1 MDRAAYRHA
10 TKMERET
17 GEPTKDYGGKA
28 DELKH
33 SQIML
38 PADAPTWAVQAY
50 GEAAFQAALKEI
62 LAEAAEGRIVI
73 GTNATDGL
81 REAAGSGRTGVA
93 GAGLL
98 PMDVAERMAWARLS
112 QRLWQDIERVE
123 TEQNRKPNNAIL
135 AREITISLPRAL
147 SREAQIDLMRGYIR
161 EAYTSRGTVVDWVI
175 HDKGDGKPHAHLMLP
190 TRFLDVDAWGGKD
203 RRLHESKAVTEV
215 RRIWERHANLILE
228 REGLR
233 DRVDMR
239 SLADRGIQ
247 LGSESYSARIAENAE
262 MAGGIATSKIA
273 ADAVRKGNQA
283 YLRENPEH
291 ILTVLQSR
299 LASFTAAEIQNA
311 LADRLDLTPEKLP
324 DEKAARD
331 AAAAELRELAAK
343 VTASA
348 QMIPMA
354 AKTADGAQLYITR
367 ARAEQ
372 GARLAADSAR
382 LVASRMAPELVA
394 SGDAFE
400 TGSGPILVDI
410 GPVVAAREEEERA
423 AAERARRERE
433 PAPAPVRGGRPQI
446 SIDAVREALRA
457 RADDLFRDAFGPPV
471 RPGAAEWRA
480 KANEGIA
487 MQMRGE
493 RRGLWRDHTAGIGGD
508 PFDLAARILC
518 GLDSAKNDFP
528 RVLREAAGWAGIAPG
543 YVPNPER
550 VAALRKERERAA
562 AAEDAQVAV
571 QRATLVREFAARA
584 VPAAGTPAAIYL
596 AGRGF
601 RDMPAEGL
609 AYLPPVQDVANA
621 HPDIPIVRP
630 HSAALVVWATDAEGR
645 IQGGQRI
652 LIDTDGTKVDAPNRK
667 PNFANVKGFPG
678 RFPARDA
685 ELAKGP
691 LIVAEGPESALAAW
705 EATGLETWTVFGVG
719 GFASAPLPEGRSIIL
734 APDRDAPESTAGRA
748 FRQAVAELLERGHD
762 LRIAMAPETSGS
774 KQDLNDTLVR
784 AGLAEVKAAV
794 DAARPVQAWLP
805 AALNAGQREA
815 AEAMLGPDRL
825 TLVKGH
831 AGTGK
836 THTLRAVAS
845 AWQARGVE
853 VLAGAP
859 SGKATQE
866 LARIEGASAA
876 TLSAWESRWERGE
889 VPKGPFVFLMD
900 EAGMVGVEQWARVQS
915 RVLAMGGKLVGIGDP
930 EQLRPVGDLP
940 GWASAAFAAHDIPVV
955 DQVLRQADEADRA
968 AVTALARG
976 RDGIR
981 AGLDHFLAS
990 GAVRLEPD
998 VLADPVAALAD
1009 SYWDGP
1015 EESRIALAYSNHDV
1029 DRLNAAI
1036 RAVAVS
1042 RGIVNDAAA
1051 VEVTIARERRSRSA
1065 GGGAHVR
1072 REEAQIRL
1080 GPGDRVLLTR
1090 PAPEIGLPRSGFG
1103 TVTEVANGRV
1113 TVQVDGRQEPV
1124 TIDPAGWPHLDHGF
1138 AATIHKAQGM
1148 TADAVSVL
1156 PHARMDGNATY
1167 VALSR
1172 HRDRVTVF
1180 GRKGHLETAEQFH
1193 RMGVRVAAP
1202 PAPKTQKG
1210 RPTVQMPEAATTDR
1224 LDWQGSRRTPED
1236 GPLPGLAGDAH
1247 LQSTALRTAGLLSA
1261 DRAEGDPILKALPD
1275 GRDNFTAAP
1284 QQAVET
1290 LVARHGVVRAEEL
1303 AATLAAPVADPE
1315 TFLRLFA
1322 EAVRHPDLVALPGGD
1337 ASREGDPWVY
1347 TTTGHLRAELA
1358 AVDRAMRM
1366 AARSAEAGAA
1376 APPEP
1381 GEPLSASQREALG
1394 HAMQAGAE
1402 GGGLALVAG
1411 GTASGK
1417 TRLAAEIARAH
1428 EARGKAVTVLAATA
1442 AGRSALEAH
1451 GTWALTLEQ
1460 FLAEPPAARGE
1471 GDPGQVIVID
1481 DAHAFGA
1488 YEADAALARAEATGA
1503 GVVAILAPSRRP
1515 RYGGAVFRA
1524 LADRTGAPS
1533 LEGVQGVEGPLA
1545 EIVAGLASGGEAAA
1559 EPLAAFR
1566 ERGGVTAAGDRE
1578 TAIAR
1583 VAADF
1588 VADPAADRIALAWSR
1603 ADADALT
1610 TAIRAEL
1617 DRTMPERRDGE
1628 GERFGPL
1635 AGLRPADRI
1644 RFTVAGWCGT
1654 VTGSDRRGMIL
1665 RGDRAEVLEPLP
1677 GGGLR
1682 LRVTGLGGTRE
1693 IDAVPDGPVPPWAF
1707 AFASTVAAAEG
1718 TRHGSV
1724 HLLASPGLDRAT
1736 LAAGAAVATDGL
1748 RITLPVAEERAGTTL
1763 ERIAGRERPARSA
1776 ADHGFDPALAARAA
1790 AESPLPALVRPV
1802 AHGVEEAGLPDA
1814 VPGVR
1819 LDAVRARRA
1828 NAEHLKADPEHVL
1841 AIVQADKPVFT
1852 ETDVRRALRDRLGA
1866 SVQDAELAA
1875 LGDRVM
1881 RSDHLVTLA
1890 TEAPDGA
1897 PQHVTTARAETM
1909 RRAHAT
1915 ARQLAAG
1922 RFEPGTMPVERGDMF
1937 ESLNPGQAR
1946 AAEAMLGPERLTL
1959 VQGHAGTGKTHTL
1972 RAVAAAWQA
1981 RGVEV
1986 LAGAP
1991 SGKAV
1996 TELAAIEG
2004 VETGTLARWEARWQ
2018 KGDVP
2023 KEGAFVFVMD
2033 EAGMVGAGAWSRIQE
2048 RVHAMGGKL
2057 VAVGDPDQLQPVSDM
2072 PGWAIAER
2080 AAGQGHVTVIDH
2092 VVRQANRLDAEATR
2106 RLALGGEN
2114 AELAVRHYA
2123 ETGAV
2128 RLEGEVRADPV
2139 AATARAH
2146 VRDMEDSPGGTR
2158 MSLAF
2163 TNRDVHALNDAIRAE
2178 ALSRGA
2184 IDPATVRNFGRIER
2198 RVRGDDGEL
2207 RITYAPRDLGVGD
2220 RIMMVKASEAW
2231 GLPKSAF
2238 GTVTR
2243 TYEDDETGATGVYA
2257 VFDGREHE
2265 VQLNR
2270 DELEDVDHGHAAT
2283 IHKSQGMTAD
2293 SVFVLPHR
2301 RMHRHATYVALSRHS
2316 ERLEVFGRAGHLDRP
2331 ADLVRMAQAAGTLDT
2346 DLLDGEAA
2354 SRAADRDPSPWQAP
2368 AGLAGRADWR
2378 ARGADAGR
2386 ADFVADARFMS
2397 VAERQ
2402 VGLMAANRDRDPDD
2416 DADRDPEGLASNP
2429 ERAVDVLLRRSSVF
2443 RDEDVAGQLARV
2455 VPGDPDTFLRLFREA
2470 MSRPDLVVLAEDDGR
2485 GGRVWTTEE
2494 RLKTE
2499 TAAVDRGIRL
2509 ALDPAPADAPAPL
2522 QLGPD
2527 FGRERGLSPAQ
2538 ETAVRS
2544 SARQGRLRLVA
2555 GDAGSGKTSV
2565 AAIVADVHERAGR
2578 QVIAVAP
2585 TGAGKDGLREA
2596 GLRWKRPDAE
2606 GGGGMQ
2612 LLTLPSLER
2621 GIDEGWVRMD
2631 PGTVVVLDDA
2641 ARVGADR
2648 AARLLER
2655 VDESGAKLVA
2665 FLDDGALTPPEAGP
2679 VFQALRTRLGATRL
2693 DEAYRWDAR
2702 RAVVMTGLMRGGEE
2716 AERAVGALV
2725 EDGCLVPAGDRR
2737 GAVRDIAKAYVADE
2751 SRNKVAVAWSHKDV
2765 DALNDAIRKRLD
2777 KADPARKGY
2786 VADAEGPARGLKPG
2800 DRIRFTDGT
2809 PGGSALPDNLR
2820 FQKGET
2826 AEHRGR
2832 DKAGRAMLAVRAHDG
2847 TVRDV
2852 TLPKD
2857 AEIPPSRHAFAG
2869 TIAGEA
2875 GRVTD
2880 SVHMLASPGMSR
2892 QLLATGARLHAD
2904 RLRIVAPVDRDGLE
2918 RAMGRVVARDATPES
2933 VLNHGFD
2940 ASLAARE
2947 AMRGRSVEIA
2957 PEETRPGDV
2966 SSALGRLRDIARL
2979 GEPDPSE
2986 APLRGLEGEVMAE
2999 VIGASVLRHGE
3010 APEGRDRLA
3019 LESHV
3024 EALADPRAWRGIL
3037 RQSPAG
3043 TVREA
3048 DALARDVA
3056 GTVPGDATDRAPTTA
3071 RILARG
3077 ALTARALG
3085 EGAVANLFEDGLR
3098 LYGRRA
3104 SLARATGRPEELV
3117 PARAT
3122 ERAVREARV
3131 QEAADRAASRA
3142 ATPAAGGQQPE
3153 RVMPGPRRRSRGMNV
3168 TRMLD
3173 DLEMSE
3179 ERLAEEAFGIFLP
3192 KRRRRRVSSPQH
3204 RPRVERCRQELRL
3217 GGDWPDRAE
3226 AVQAAREEM
3235 AAAAAAKAEEERAER
3250 EAAAAEKVEFE
3261 RAEKEAAAERDAEEK
3276 AAIAAERDGADR
3288 EKDEA
3293 APERETD
3300 GEDRREADT
3309 RTRDPDARERTRELA
3324 LRLAMAV
3331 SARSP
3336 VASSVHA
3343 QDLQKRIAELLERA
3357 GAAHGAGDA
3366 VAALAAA
3373 EPRSDPER
3381 ELVVAVREAVSAGP
3395 LPEARAL
3402 RSTRSDLLAEL
3413 ASSGASP
3420 NPQPDLGERMT
3431 KSFTQGEILAL
3442 HDMRRPLPES
3452 LDPLDRDTRRVV
3464 SNHLRA
3470 FAELDDPTR
3479 APEPDPL
3486 PVVASMLARPEAREA
3501 FADLAR
3507 SASLDQLHALRDPAA
3522 PVPHGLAGQGTEG
3535 RKRIAQVFRTGP
3547 VPAREDTAP
3556 DPRFADDVLVLSC
3569 AVSERVDAD
3578 APFHRSTLPRDVEAV
3593 LRDAQNARNVPEA
3606 EVEELAFGIARKR
3619 AETDLRVDVARE
3631 VSPKNDLAVQRARFE
3646 GNPRYA
3652 RGAHIDAYKAEVAKG
3667 MRRLHREEPLPTGIE
3682 LRVARAVIA
3691 THATERHELALA
3703 MAETLERG
3711 TVPVARDLRME
3722 RAAVLG
3728 QLQTGT
3734 EAKDARAN
3742 RALLQRVYASFT
3754 GAEVRELAEGSGALL
3769 ERLPDA
3775 PTRERVRETVLK
3787 LHRDAAPAGPAPWRG
3802 RHVAIGRATGMVRDH
3817 DREHGRHLGIEI
3829 GR

>member
-1 MDRAAYRHA
+1 MATHYHQITSISRSAGANAVDRAAYRHA
-10 TKMERET
+10 TKMEHET
-17 GEPTKDYGGKA
+17 GQPTKDYGGKA

-62 LAEAAEGRIVI
+62 LAEAAEGRIVF
-73 GTNATDGL
+73 GTNETAVL
-81 REAAGSGRTGVA
+81 SEAAGAGGTRVR

-123 TEQNRKPNNAIL
+123 TEQNRKPKNAIL
-135 AREITISLPRAL
+135 AREITIAMPRGL
-147 SREAQIDLMRGYIR
+147 SREAQIDLTRGYIR
-161 EAYTSRGTVVDWVI
+161 EAYTGRGMMVDWVL
-175 HDKGDGKPHAHLMLP
+175 HDKGDGNPHAHLMLP
-190 TRFLDVDAWGGKD
+190 TRFLDVDAWGGKYRHLD
-203 RRLHESKAVTEV
+203 RGKGITEV
-215 RRIWERHANLILE
+215 RRIWERHANMILE

-262 MAGGIATSKIA
+262 KAGGTPTSKIA
-273 ADAVRKGNQA
+273 ADAVRKRNQA
-283 YLRENPEH
+283 HLRENPEH

-299 LASFTAAEIQNA
+299 LASFTEAEIRDA

-324 DEKAARD
+324 DEKAAR
-331 AAAAELRELAAK
+331 LAASAEIK
-343 VTASA
+343 ALTERVTASA

-354 AKTADGAQLYITR
+354 AKTAEGEQLYITR

-543 YVPNPER
+543 YVPDPER

-584 VPAAGTPAAIYL
+584 VPAPGTPAAIYL
-596 AGRGF
+596 AGRHF
-601 RDMPAEGL
+601 KDMPAEGL
-609 AYLPPVQDVANA
+609 AYLPAVQDVANA
-621 HPDIPIVRP
+621 HPDIPILRP
-630 HSAALVVWATDAEGR
+630 TSPALVVWATDADGR

-652 LIDTDGTKVDAPNRK
+652 LIDTDGTPVASSNRK

-748 FRQAVAELLERGHD
+748 FRLAVAEFLERGHD
-762 LRIAMAPETSGS
+762 LRIAMAPEPSGS
-774 KQDLNDTLVR
+774 KEDLNDTLKR
-784 AGLAEVKAAV
+784 AGLAEVKAAI
-794 DAARPVQAWLP
+794 DAARPVRAWLP
-805 AALNAGQREA
+805 PGLNAGQREA

-836 THTLRAVAS
+836 THTLRAVAA

-990 GAVRLEPD
+990 GAVRLEAD

-1009 SYWDGP
+1009 AYWDGP

-1036 RAVAVS
+1036 RDEAVS
-1042 RGIVNDAAA
+1042 RGIVNDARAI
-1051 VEVTIARERRSRSA
+1051 EVTIARERRWRSA

-1072 REEAQIRL
+1072 RDEAKIRL

-1103 TVTEVANGRV
+1103 TVTEVADGRV

-1193 RMGVRVAAP
+1193 LMGVRVAAP
-1202 PAPKTQKG
+1202 PAPKTEKG
-1210 RPTVQMPEAATTDR
+1210 RPAIRMPEAATTDR
-1224 LDWQGSRRTPED
+1224 LDWQGSRRSQED
-1236 GPLPGLAGDAH
+1236 MPLPGLAGDAH

-1261 DRAEGDPILKALPD
+1261 DRAEGDPILKALPE
-1275 GRDNFTAAP
+1275 GRDDFTAEP
-1284 QQAVET
+1284 RQAVET
-1290 LVARHGVVRAEEL
+1290 LVARHGVIRAEEL

-1366 AARSAEAGAA
+1366 AARSGEAAAA

-1381 GEPLSASQREALG
+1381 GAPLSASQREALG
-1394 HAMQAGAE
+1394 HAMQAGVE

-1428 EARGKAVTVLAATA
+1428 KARGKVVTVLAATA

-1460 FLAEPPAARGE
+1460 FLAEPPAPQGE
-1471 GDPGQVIVID
+1471 AGQVIVID
-1481 DAHAFGA
+1481 DAHTFGA
-1488 YEADAALARAEATGA
+1488 YQADAAFARAEATGA
-1503 GVVAILAPSRRP
+1503 GVVAILDPSRRP

-1545 EIVAGLASGGEAAA
+1545 KIVAGLASGGEAAA
-1559 EPLAAFR
+1559 EPLASFR
-1566 ERGGVTAAGDRE
+1566 AKGGVTAAGDRDG
-1578 TAIAR
+1578 AIAR

-1610 TAIRAEL
+1610 DAIRAAL
-1617 DRTMPERRDGE
+1617 DRTMPERLDGQ
-1628 GERFGPL
+1628 GEPFGPL
-1635 AGLRPADRI
+1635 AGLRPGDRI

-1654 VTGSDRRGMIL
+1654 VTGTGRKSMIL

-1748 RITLPVAEERAGTTL
+1748 RITLPVAEERAGAIL
-1763 ERIAGRERPARSA
+1763 ERIAGRDRPARIA
-1776 ADHGFDPALAARAA
+1776 ADHGFDPALAATAA

-1802 AHGVEEAGLPDA
+1802 AHGVEDVRLPTA

-1828 NAEHLKADPEHVL
+1828 NAEHLKGNPEHVL

-1852 ETDVRRALRDRLGA
+1852 ETDVRQALRERLGA
-1866 SVQDAELAA
+1866 SVQDADLAA

-1881 RSDHLVTLA
+1881 RSEHLVTLA

-1909 RRAHAT
+1909 RRAHST

-1922 RFEPGTMPVERGDMF
+1922 RFEPGNMPVERGDMF
-1937 ESLNPGQAR
+1937 ASLNPGQAR

-1972 RAVAAAWQA
+1972 RAVASAWQA

-2033 EAGMVGAGAWSRIQE
+2033 EAGMVGAGAWSRVQE
-2048 RVHAMGGKL
+2048 RVLAMGGKL

-2092 VVRQANRLDAEATR
+2092 VVRQADRLDAEATR

-2114 AELAVRHYA
+2114 AELAVRHYQDKDA
-2123 ETGAV
+2123 L
-2128 RLEGEVRADPV
+2128 RIEGEVRADPV
-2139 AATARAH
+2139 AAAARAH
-2146 VRDMEDSPGGTR
+2146 ARDMEDNPGGTR

-2178 ALSRGA
+2178 ALARGA
-2184 IDPATVRNFGRIER
+2184 IAPETVRNYGRIER

-2220 RIMMVKASEAW
+2220 RIMTVKASEAW

-2243 TYEDDETGATGVYA
+2243 TYEDDQTGATGVYA

-2301 RMHRHATYVALSRHS
+2301 RMHRHATYVALSRHK
-2316 ERLEVFGRAGHLDRP
+2316 ERMEVFGRAGHLDRP

-2354 SRAADRDPSPWQAP
+2354 SADADRDPAPWQAP

-2378 ARGADAGR
+2378 ARGVDAGR
-2386 ADFVADARFMS
+2386 ADFVADARFMA
-2397 VAERQ
+2397 VAERT
-2402 VGLMAANRDRDPDD
+2402 VGLLAVGRAPDPDRDRDPDGL
-2416 DADRDPEGLASNP
+2416 ARDPGK
-2429 ERAVDVLLRRSSVF
+2429 AVDAVMRRSSVF
-2443 RDEDVAGQLARV
+2443 RDEDVASQLARV
-2455 VPGDPDTFLRLFREA
+2455 CPGDPDTFLRLFREA

-2544 SARQGRLRLVA
+2544 AARQGRLRLVA

-2596 GLRWKRPDAE
+2596 GLSWKRSEPE

-2612 LLTLPSLER
+2612 LLTLHSLER

-2631 PGTVVVLDDA
+2631 PNTLVVLDDA
-2641 ARVGADR
+2641 PRVGADR

-2665 FLDDGALTPPEAGP
+2665 FLDDGALAPPEAGP
-2679 VFQALRTRLGATRL
+2679 VFQALQTRLGATRL

-2725 EDGCLVPAGDRR
+2725 EDGCLVAAGDRP

-2751 SRNKVAVAWSHKDV
+2751 TRNKVAVAWSHKDV

-2786 VADAEGPARGLKPG
+2786 VADAEGPARDLKPG
-2800 DRIRFTDGT
+2800 DRIRFTAGT
-2809 PGGSALPDNLR
+2809 PSGSAVPDKLR
-2820 FQKGET
+2820 VQAGET

-2832 DKAGRAMLAVRAHDG
+2832 DKAGRAMLSVRAHDG

-2852 TLPKD
+2852 TLSRD
-2857 AEIPPSRHAFAG
+2857 AEIPQWRYAFAG

-2904 RLRIVAPVDRDGLE
+2904 SLRIVAPVDAAGLE

-2933 VLNHGFD
+2933 VLDHGFD

-2947 AMRGRSVEIA
+2947 AMRGRSVEIE
-2957 PEETRPGDV
+2957 PEETRAGGV
-2966 SSALGRLRDIARL
+2966 STALGRLREIARL

-2999 VIGASVLRHGE
+2999 VIGAAVLRHGE

-3037 RQSPAG
+3037 RQAPAG

-3048 DALARDVA
+3048 DEMAVRIA
-3056 GTVPGDATDRAPTTA
+3056 GDVPGDATGRAPTTA

-3104 SLARATGRPEELV
+3104 SLARAIGRPEELV

-3122 ERAVREARV
+3122 ESAVREARDR
-3131 QEAADRAASRA
+3131 EAADRAANRG
-3142 ATPAAGGQQPE
+3142 ATSAAGGQQPQ
-3153 RVMPGPRRRSRGMNV
+3153 RVMPGPRRRARGMNV

-3173 DLEMSE
+3173 DLEMSD

-3192 KRRRRRVSSPQH
+3192 KRRRRRVSSPEY

-3226 AVQAAREEM
+3226 AVQAAREEI
-3235 AAAAAAKAEEERAER
+3235 AAAAVAKAEAERAQ
-3250 EAAAAEKVEFE
+3250 
-3261 RAEKEAAAERDAEEK
+3261 RATTAERP
-3276 AAIAAERDGADR
+3276 ADSPDR
-3288 EKDEA
+3288 AGEA
-3293 APERETD
+3293 PK
-3300 GEDRREADT
+3300 G
-3309 RTRDPDARERTRELA
+3309 TRDLA
-3324 LRLAMAV
+3324 LRIAMAV
-3331 SARSP
+3331 STRTP
-3336 VASSVHA
+3336 VASPVHA
-3343 QDLQKRIAELLERA
+3343 QDLQKGIAAVLDRT
-3357 GAAHGAGDA
+3357 GAAGGAGDP
-3366 VAALAAA
+3366 VAAIVAAD
-3373 EPRSDPER
+3373 PRSDLER
-3381 ELVVAVREAVSAGP
+3381 ELAAAVREAAGTGP
-3395 LPEARAL
+3395 LPEAGAL
-3402 RSTRSDLLAEL
+3402 RSARSDLLAEL
-3413 ASSGASP
+3413 SSSGLSP
-3420 NPQPDLGERMT
+3420 KPQPDLGERIT
-3431 KSFTQGEILAL
+3431 RCFTQGEILAL

-3452 LDPLDRDTRRVV
+3452 LEPLDRDSRRVV

-3470 FAELDDPTR
+3470 FAELDDPTK

-3486 PVVASMLARPEAREA
+3486 PVVASMLARPEARDT
-3501 FADLAR
+3501 FAALAR
-3507 SASLDQLHALRDPAA
+3507 SASLDELHALRDPDA
-3522 PVPHGLAGQGTEG
+3522 PDPDGMAGRGTEG
-3535 RKRIAQVFRTGP
+3535 RQRIAEVFRSGP
-3547 VPAREDTAP
+3547 VPGREDAAP
-3556 DPRFADDVLVLSC
+3556 DPRFVDDVLVLSC
-3569 AVSERVDAD
+3569 AVSERIDAE
-3578 APFHRSTLPRDVEAV
+3578 APFHRTTLPRDVEAV
-3593 LRDAQNARNVPEA
+3593 LRDAANARNVPGA
-3606 EVEELAFGIARKR
+3606 EVEDLAFGIARKR
-3619 AETDLRVDVARE
+3619 AETDLRVGVARE
-3631 VSPKNDLAVQRARFE
+3631 IDEGEIHEVHAQFQ
-3646 GNPRYA
+3646 GNPDFVRQ
-3652 RGAHIDAYKAEVAKG
+3652 DQVKAWKAGVAKG

-3682 LRVARAVIA
+3682 LRVARAVLA
-3691 THATERHELALA
+3691 THGTARQELA
-3703 MAETLERG
+3703 MAMAEALERG
-3711 TVPVARDLRME
+3711 TTLSADGIRKE

-3728 QLQTGT
+3728 QLEQGT
-3734 EAKDARAN
+3734 RDLGSYDER
-3742 RALLQRVYASFT
+3742 LLLRRVYRNFT
-3754 GAEVRELAEGSGALL
+3754 GAEVREICEGRGPVL
-3769 ERLPDA
+3769 ERLSDGKA
-3775 PTRERVRETVLK
+3775 RATVKEEMVHLHGDTRYPE
-3787 LHRDAAPAGPAPWRG
+3787 PSPWRA
-3802 RHVAIGRATGMVRDH
+3802 RHDALAKATGA
-3817 DREHGRHLGIEI
+3817 DRYLGAERGMSAEIEI
-3829 GR
+3829 

>member
-1 MDRAAYRHA
+1 M
-10 TKMERET
+10 T
-17 GEPTKDYGGKA
+17 G
-28 DELKH
+28 
-33 SQIML
+33 
-38 PADAPTWAVQAY
+38 
-50 GEAAFQAALKEI
+50 
-62 LAEAAEGRIVI
+62 
-73 GTNATDGL
+73 
-81 REAAGSGRTGVA
+81 
-93 GAGLL
+93 
-98 PMDVAERMAWARLS
+98 
-112 QRLWQDIERVE
+112 
-123 TEQNRKPNNAIL
+123 
-135 AREITISLPRAL
+135 
-147 SREAQIDLMRGYIR
+147 
-161 EAYTSRGTVVDWVI
+161 
-175 HDKGDGKPHAHLMLP
+175 
-190 TRFLDVDAWGGKD
+190 
-203 RRLHESKAVTEV
+203 
-215 RRIWERHANLILE
+215 
-228 REGLR
+228 
-233 DRVDMR
+233 
-239 SLADRGIQ
+239 
-247 LGSESYSARIAENAE
+247 
-262 MAGGIATSKIA
+262 
-273 ADAVRKGNQA
+273 
-283 YLRENPEH
+283 
-291 ILTVLQSR
+291 
-299 LASFTAAEIQNA
+299 
-311 LADRLDLTPEKLP
+311 
-324 DEKAARD
+324 
-331 AAAAELRELAAK
+331 
-343 VTASA
+343 SA

-354 AKTADGAQLYITR
+354 AKTAEGEQLYITR

-394 SGDAFE
+394 TGDAFE
-400 TGSGPILVDI
+400 TGAGPILVDV

-423 AAERARRERE
+423 AAKRARRERE
-433 PAPAPVRGGRPQI
+433 QAQPEARDRRPQI
-446 SIDAVREALRA
+446 SVDAVRAALQS
-457 RADDLFRDAFGPPV
+457 RADELFREAFGQPV
-471 RPGAAEWRA
+471 RPNAAEWRA

-493 RRGLWRDHTAGIGGD
+493 RRGLWRDHTAGVGGD
-508 PFDLAARILC
+508 LMDLAARVLC
-518 GLDSAKNDFP
+518 GLDSAKSDFP
-528 RVLREAAGWAGIAPG
+528 RVLREAAGWSGVSPDHAPD
-543 YVPNPER
+543 PDR
-550 VAALRKERERAA
+550 LAALRRQRERAS
-562 AAEDAQVAV
+562 AAEEAREAER
-571 QRATLVREFAARA
+571 RAALVKEVAARA
-584 VPAAGTPAAIYL
+584 VPVAGTPAAIYL
-596 AGRGF
+596 VSRGL
-601 RDMPAEGL
+601 RAVPEEGL
-609 AYLPPVQDVANA
+609 AYLPPV
-621 HPDIPIVRP
+621 PGLGVRSP
-630 HSAALVVWATDAEGR
+630 EAASLVVWATDESGAL
-645 IQGGQRI
+645 QGGQRI
-652 LIDTDGTKVDAPNRK
+652 LIDTDGAPLDTDVRK
-667 PNFANVKGFPG
+667 PAFGAISGVPA

-685 ELAKGP
+685 TLAKGP

-705 EATGLETWTVFGVG
+705 EATGLETWAVFGVS
-719 GFASAPLPEGRSIIL
+719 GFATAPIPEGREVIL
-734 APDRDAPESTAGRA
+734 APDRDAPESPAGRA
-748 FRQAVAELLERGHD
+748 FRQAVAEHLERGRD
-762 LRIAMAPETSGS
+762 LRVAMAPEPSSS
-774 KQDLNDTLVR
+774 KSDLNDTLQR
-784 AGLAEVKAAV
+784 AGLDAVREAV
-794 DAARPVQAWLP
+794 DAARPVRAWLP
-805 AALNAGQREA
+805 AELNAGQREA
-815 AEAMLGPDRL
+815 AEAMLGADRL

-845 AWQARGVE
+845 AWKERGVE

-866 LARIEGASAA
+866 LARIEGAQAA

-915 RVLAMGGKLVGIGDP
+915 RVLAMGGKLVAIGDP

-955 DQVLRQADEADRA
+955 DQVLRQAGEADRA

-990 GAVRLEPD
+990 GAVRLEPE
-998 VLADPVAALAD
+998 VLADPVAALAAG
-1009 SYWDGP
+1009 YWDGP
-1015 EESRIALAYSNHDV
+1015 EEASRIALAYSNHDV
-1029 DRLNAAI
+1029 DRLNEAI
-1036 RAVAVS
+1036 RAEAVS
-1042 RGIVNDAAA
+1042 RGIVNDAGA
-1051 VEVTIARERRSRSA
+1051 VEVMIARERRWRSA

-1072 REEAQIRL
+1072 REEAKIRL

-1103 TVTEVANGRV
+1103 TVTEVADGRV
-1113 TVQVDGRQEPV
+1113 TVQVDGRQEPI

-1148 TADAVSVL
+1148 TADLVSVL
-1156 PHARMDGNATY
+1156 PHARMDGTATY

-1180 GRKGHLETAEQFH
+1180 GRKSHLETAGELH

-1202 PAPKTQKG
+1202 PVPKTEKG
-1210 RPTVQMPEAATTDR
+1210 RPAVAMPEDAATDR
-1224 LDWQGSRRTPED
+1224 PDWQGSRRSQED
-1236 GPLPGLAGDAH
+1236 RPLPGLAGDAH
-1247 LQSTALRTAGLLSA
+1247 LQSTALRTAGLLAA
-1261 DRAEGDPILKALPD
+1261 DRAAGDPVLKALPE
-1275 GRDNFTAAP
+1275 GRDDFTAEP
-1284 QQAVET
+1284 RQAVET
-1290 LVARHGVVRAEEL
+1290 LVARHGVIRAEEL

-1322 EAVRHPDLVALPGGD
+1322 EAVRHPDMVALPGGD

-1366 AARSAEAGAA
+1366 AARSGEVEAA

-1381 GEPLSASQREALG
+1381 GAPLSASQREALE
-1394 HAMQAGAE
+1394 HAMQAGGE

-1428 EARGKAVTVLAATA
+1428 KARGKVVTVVAATA
-1442 AGRSALEAH
+1442 AGRSALETH
-1451 GTWALTLEQ
+1451 GAWALTLEQ
-1460 FLAEPPAARGE
+1460 FLAEPPAARGD

-1488 YEADAALARAEATGA
+1488 YEADAAFARAEATGA
-1503 GVVAILAPSRRP
+1503 GVVAILDPSRRP

-1545 EIVAGLASGGEAAA
+1545 EIVAGLASGGEGAA
-1559 EPLAAFR
+1559 ETLAAFR
-1566 ERGGVTAAGDRE
+1566 AQGGVTAAGDRDG
-1578 TAIAR
+1578 AIGR

-1617 DRTMPERRDGE
+1617 DRTMPERLDGK

-1635 AGLRPADRI
+1635 AGLRPGDRI

-1654 VTGSDRRGMIL
+1654 VTGTGRKGMIL
-1665 RGDRAEVLEPLP
+1665 RGDRAEVLETVPD
-1677 GGGLR
+1677 GGLR
-1682 LRVTGLGGTRE
+1682 LRVTGLGGARE
-1693 IDAVPDGPVPPWAF
+1693 VEAVPDGPVPPWAF
-1707 AFASTVAAAEG
+1707 AFASTIAAAEG
-1718 TRHGSV
+1718 TRHGNV

-1736 LAAGAAVATDGL
+1736 LAAGTAVATNSL
-1748 RITLPVAEERAGTTL
+1748 RFTLPVAEERAGATL

-1790 AESPLPALVRPV
+1790 QESPLPALVRP
-1802 AHGVEEAGLPDA
+1802 ALHGAEEAGLPAA

-1828 NAEHLKADPEHVL
+1828 NAEHLKANPEHVL

-1852 ETDVRRALRDRLGA
+1852 ETDVRRALRERLGA
-1866 SVQDAELAA
+1866 LVQDADLAA

-1922 RFEPGTMPVERGDMF
+1922 RFEPGNMPVERGDMF
-1937 ESLNPGQAR
+1937 ASLNPGQAR
-1946 AAEAMLGPERLTL
+1946 AAEVMLGPERLTL

-1972 RAVAAAWQA
+1972 RAVASAWQA

-1991 SGKAV
+1991 SGRAV

-2023 KEGAFVFVMD
+2023 PEGAFVFVMD
-2033 EAGMVGAGAWSRIQE
+2033 EAGMVGAGAWSRVQE
-2048 RVHAMGGKL
+2048 RVLAMGGKL

-2114 AELAVRHYA
+2114 AEHAARHYA

-2139 AATARAH
+2139 AAAARAH
-2146 VRDMEDSPGGTR
+2146 VRDMENSPGGTR

-2163 TNRDVHALNDAIRAE
+2163 TNRDVHALNDAIRSE
-2178 ALSRGA
+2178 ALAHGV
-2184 IDPATVRNFGRIER
+2184 IDPGTVRNFGRIQR
-2198 RVRGDDGEL
+2198 RVRGDDGEM

-2220 RIMMVKASEAW
+2220 RIMLTRASEAW

-2243 TYEDDETGATGVYA
+2243 TYEDDRTGATGVYA

-2265 VQLNR
+2265 VQLSR

-2316 ERLEVFGRAGHLDRP
+2316 ERLEIFGRAGHLDRP

-2354 SRAADRDPSPWQAP
+2354 SSAANRDPAPWQAP

-2378 ARGADAGR
+2378 ARGADVGR

-2397 VAERQ
+2397 VAERT
-2402 VGLMAANRDRDPDD
+2402 VGLLAAGRAPDPDRDRNPDGL
-2416 DADRDPEGLASNP
+2416 ARDPGK
-2429 ERAVDVLLRRSSVF
+2429 AVDVVMRRSSVF

-2455 VPGDPDTFLRLFREA
+2455 CPGDPDTFLRLFREA
-2470 MSRPDLVVLAEDDGR
+2470 MSRPDLVVLADDDGR

-2499 TAAVDRGIRL
+2499 VDAVDRGIRL
-2509 ALDPAPADAPAPL
+2509 ALDPAPRDAPAPL
-2522 QLGPD
+2522 QLGPE

-2544 SARQGRLRLVA
+2544 AARQGRLRLVA

-2612 LLTLPSLER
+2612 LLTLHSLER

-2631 PGTVVVLDDA
+2631 PNTLVVLDDA

-2655 VDESGAKLVA
+2655 VDRSGAKLVA

-2702 RAVVMTGLMRGGEE
+2702 RAVVMSGLMRGGEE
-2716 AERAVGALV
+2716 AQRAVGALV
-2725 EDGCLVPAGDRR
+2725 EDGCLVAAGDRR

-2751 SRNKVAVAWSHKDV
+2751 ARSKVAVAWSRKDV
-2765 DALNDAIRKRLD
+2765 DALNDAIRARLA
-2777 KADPARKGY
+2777 KADPARKEY
-2786 VADAEGPARGLKPG
+2786 APETEGPLKDLRPG
-2800 DRIRFTDGT
+2800 DRIRFTAGT
-2809 PGGSALPDNLR
+2809 PRGSAVPDNLR
-2820 FQKGET
+2820 FQAGET

-2832 DKAGRAMLAVRAHDG
+2832 DKAGRAMLSVRAHDG

-2857 AEIPPSRHAFAG
+2857 AEIPQWRYAFAG
-2869 TIAGEA
+2869 TIAGET

-2892 QLLATGARLHAD
+2892 QLLATGARLHAKD
-2904 RLRIVAPVDRDGLE
+2904 LWIVAPVDGSGLE
-2918 RAMGRVVARDATPES
+2918 RAMGRIVARDATPES
-2933 VLNHGFD
+2933 VLDHGFD
-2940 ASLAARE
+2940 TSLAARE
-2947 AMRGRSVEIA
+2947 AMRGRSVEIE
-2957 PEETRPGDV
+2957 PEETRAGGV
-2966 SSALGRLRDIARL
+2966 STALRRLREIARL
-2979 GEPDPSE
+2979 GDPDPSE

-3024 EALADPRAWRGIL
+3024 EALADPRAWRSIL
-3037 RQSPAG
+3037 RQAPAG

-3048 DALARDVA
+3048 DALAVRTA
-3056 GTVPGDATDRAPTTA
+3056 GTVPGDETGRAPTTA

-3085 EGAVANLFEDGLR
+3085 EGGVASLFEDGLR

-3117 PARAT
+3117 PARAS
-3122 ERAVREARV
+3122 ERAVRETRA
-3131 QEAADRAASRA
+3131 QEAADRAATRA

-3173 DLEMSE
+3173 DLDMSE

-3192 KRRRRRVSSPQH
+3192 KRRRRRVSSPQY
-3204 RPRVERCRQELRL
+3204 RPRVERCQQELRL

-3250 EAAAAEKVEFE
+3250 EAAAAEKAEIE
-3261 RAEKEAAAERDAEEK
+3261 REEKDAVAERDAEDK
-3276 AAIAAERDGADR
+3276 AAIAAERAEAEREEGEVAADR
-3288 EKDEA
+3288 ETGAENRLEA
-3293 APERETD
+3293 ASQERD
-3300 GEDRREADT
+3300 QS
-3309 RTRDPDARERTRELA
+3309 ARERTRELA

-3331 SARSP
+3331 SARTP
-3336 VASSVHA
+3336 VASPVHA
-3343 QDLQKRIAELLERA
+3343 QDLQQRIAELLERT
-3357 GAAHGAGDA
+3357 GDAHDALDA

-3373 EPRSDPER
+3373 KPRSDPER
-3381 ELVVAVREAVSAGP
+3381 ELVAAVREAAGAGP
-3395 LPEARAL
+3395 LPQVHAL
-3402 RSTRSDLLAEL
+3402 RDARSDLLAEL
-3413 ASSGASP
+3413 ASSGADP

-3442 HDMRRPLPES
+3442 HDIRRPLPES
-3452 LDPLDRDTRRVV
+3452 LEPLDRDSRRAV

-3470 FAELDDPTR
+3470 FAELDDPTKR
-3479 APEPDPL
+3479 PEPDPL
-3486 PVVASMLARPEAREA
+3486 PVVASMLARPEARET

-3507 SASLDQLHALRDPAA
+3507 SASLEQLHALRDPRAT
-3522 PVPHGLAGQGTEG
+3522 VPDGLAGHGTEG
-3535 RKRIAQVFRTGP
+3535 RQRIAEVFRTGP
-3547 VPAREDTAP
+3547 VPEREDTAP
-3556 DPRFADDVLVLSC
+3556 DPRLADDVLVLSC

-3593 LRDAQNARNVPEA
+3593 LRDAANARNVPEA

-3619 AETDLRVDVARE
+3619 AETDLRVGVARA

-3667 MRRLHREEPLPTGIE
+3667 MRKLHREEPLPTGIE

-3691 THATERHELALA
+3691 THGTERHVLALA
-3703 MAETLERG
+3703 IAETLERG
-3711 TVPVARDLRME
+3711 TVPEARDLRME
-3722 RAAVLG
+3722 RAVVLG
-3728 QLQTGT
+3728 QLQAAT
-3734 EAKDARAN
+3734 EAKDARAD

-3754 GAEVRELAEGSGALL
+3754 GAEVRELAEGRGALL

-3775 PTRERVRETVLK
+3775 AARERVRETVLK
-3787 LHRDAAPAGPAPWRG
+3787 LHRDVTHAGPSPWRG
-3802 RHVAIGRATGMVRDH
+3802 RHMAIGRATGVVRDH
-3817 DREHGRHLGIEI
+3817 DREHGRSFGIE
-3829 GR
+3829 R